1 MDRKNIVHPASELLS
16 LLLSSKLI
24 TRLEN
29 LYALY
34 AEQNNTE
41 DQRFDYC
48 SYITN
53 SMMMSIVDTTHGP
66 CADVVN
72 HAMNAIVKGID
83 LSGRVLD
90 TSFQSSCPGHSYSV
104 VPESFR
110 EMLVSHI
117 GPWNQEVVVISASGP
132 PNRYAFT
139 GIWENSITVVDA
151 MVTPDR
157 TEEDNMCARA
167 SHWRQPNGPVLTRI
181 RPPPNIIRPTG
192 LPSRNLSGYFVVLYA
207 YCFVRNQSL
216 PDRIELVGGDDEL
229 IRIAQLLILR
239 LLGNK
244 SDRMSDRMLDQPI
257 VVTRFVHPPTVFSG
271 CPCRCPCVC
280 IFTEQF
286 YLLPLASHLS
296 SVERCHPRLNTP
308 RKSGRPGY

>member
-1 MDRKNIVHPASELLS
+1 MDWKNIVNPASELLS
-16 LLLSSKLI
+16 LLQSSKLT

-34 AEQNNTE
+34 AEQNTTD

-53 SMMMSIVDTTHGP
+53 SMMMSIVDTSIGP

-72 HAMNAIVKGID
+72 HAMNAIVKGSD
-83 LSGRVLD
+83 LPGRVLD
-90 TSFQSSCPGHSYSV
+90 TSFQSSCPGHSHSV

-117 GPWNQEVVVISASGP
+117 GPWNKEVVVISASGP

-139 GIWENSITVVDA
+139 GIWEDSIVVVDTMA
-151 MVTPDR
+151 TPDR
-157 TEEDNMCARA
+157 TEEDNMCARV
-167 SHWRQPNGPVLTRI
+167 SQWRQPNGPVLTRI

-207 YCFVRNQSL
+207 YCFVRNQTL
-216 PDRIELVGGDDEL
+216 PDRVNLVGGDDDL
-229 IRIAQLLILR
+229 IRIAQLLMLR

-244 SDRMSDRMLDQPI
+244 SDRVLDQPSI
-257 VVTRFVHPPTVFSG
+257 VTRFVHH
-271 CPCRCPCVC
+271 
-280 IFTEQF
+280 
-286 YLLPLASHLS
+286 LL
-296 SVERCHPRLNTP
+296 
-308 RKSGRPGY
+308 Y